1 MGKNRNQSLET
12 LIKGQMNTFN
22 DPKKDDNAKKVGL
35 AKIIKKVS
43 SLKDSNNEQDL
54 KNNKNELD
62 KVKEKF
68 KDSIQFTGQL
78 EELDS
83 ILAKS
88 DPSEVTPSTPKTKKI
103 KSVGNKTKAK
113 QEQKPPK
120 KESLKKKIPSNSKD
134 GKLQSN
140 VKERTQKTSNNNDNI
155 MQGKIEKVIKKEI
168 GPLAEILTNIEN
180 KVKKLGDLDL
190 NVNQITKKNKEI
202 QETLEELDVL
212 PANFKKLTDK
222 FDTLN
227 KVITNLNVGGVKKS
241 KNDVPKDV
249 QAIEELTKYMG
260 DGLQAFDHIAKYY
273 VSQQAQF
280 EKNEKLQANLNS
292 KISENKELA
301 LKEGEKKSKVAIA
314 REIYTSFPTDFNK
327 FKSIFEDIMSERY
340 EKNEKITT
348 TSENLQK
355 YEAEIEDKLEAD
367 TTYIIKTPVIL
378 IDNEILI
385 KATVEES
392 K

>member
-222 FDTLN
+222 FDALN
-227 KVITNLNVGGVKKS
+227 EVITNLNVGGVKKS

-260 DGLQAFDHIAKYY
+260 DGLQQFDHIAKYY
-273 VSQQAQF
+273 VSQQTQF
-280 EKNEKLQANLNS
+280 EKNEKLQANLDS
-292 KISENKELA
+292 KINENKELA
-301 LKEGEKKSKVAIA
+301 FKEGGKKSKVAIA
-314 REIYTSFPTDFNK
+314 RKIHKSHPTDFNQ

-340 EKNEKITT
+340 KVNEKITT
-348 TSENLQK
+348 TSENLQ
-355 YEAEIEDKLEAD
+355 ELETEIEDKLEVG
-367 TTYIIKTPVIL
+367 TTYIIKTPATL

>member
-78 EELDS
+78 EELGS

-88 DPSEVTPSTPKTKKI
+88 DPPEVTPSTPKTKKI

-140 VKERTQKTSNNNDNI
+140 VKRHPQKTSNNNDNI
-155 MQGKIEKVIKKEI
+155 LLGKIDKIIKKEI
-168 GPLAEILTNIEN
+168 VPLAEILTNIEN
-180 KVKKLGDLDL
+180 KVKNLEKDLDHK
-190 NVNQITKKNKEI
+190 VSQITKKNKEI
-202 QETLEELDVL
+202 QETLDELDVL

-222 FDTLN
+222 F
-227 KVITNLNVGGVKKS
+227 V
-241 KNDVPKDV
+241 
-249 QAIEELTKYMG
+249 
-260 DGLQAFDHIAKYY
+260 H
-273 VSQQAQF
+273 
-280 EKNEKLQANLNS
+280 
-292 KISENKELA
+292 
-301 LKEGEKKSKVAIA
+301 
-314 REIYTSFPTDFNK
+314 
-327 FKSIFEDIMSERY
+327 
-340 EKNEKITT
+340 
-348 TSENLQK
+348 
-355 YEAEIEDKLEAD
+355 
-367 TTYIIKTPVIL
+367 
-378 IDNEILI
+378 
-385 KATVEES
+385 
-392 K
+392 